1 MKKLLLITFLLV
13 ASIASM
19 SAQSYI
25 SYARAEEEDVIAD
38 LNGAGGVL
46 VLSKRGDLVFAVD
59 NASHPVITPK
69 GKRDDGLY
77 AYEIVVAKEDNPT
90 PKIEVSKR
98 GDVDRVSF
106 AITTRK
112 DFFLAFMVGEVAKPI
127 RFEDHKQ
134 ANDIIANDKMAAV
147 EITSAISDLVVDC
160 PKELEAKITTKTKD
174 AGVKETEIVIP
185 LANYHRYRDAVER
198 LSKEVESMTD
208 EVEKAASEGKLNDA
222 QLQARFVEIDK
233 KEAEK
238 VEAEKK
244 LEAVSKI
251 AVYAEGTNR
260 LYIDVSQLTP
270 RQKLVYGVLLRT
282 VVVKEH
288 VSECSGFLEEGG
300 RLFGLRQY
308 KGAREAF
315 VKALS
320 AKDAPAN
327 MKSSI
332 KTNITQ
338 CDSCITYDLAVRV
351 ALKKMKEMKDKGT
364 GNQADVVKYASVA
377 ANFMRQLDKYN
388 PSEYY
393 SSKAKVLEKMV
404 EDMPLDIKFTTTKWV
419 NNASGFYEDGY
430 LGNVEVWAYHGAT
443 MPNVRDFSSD
453 RKLLKA
459 IGNSPSLYKKMG
471 ETDANGELTIH
482 LSRKDLPRGILLR
495 PVGYGD
501 KVKAKYVDMIDV
513 MSQSEGE
520 YNKRQ
525 FRTKMYYSDK
535 K

>member
-1 MKKLLLITFLLV
+1 MKKLLLTLFLLV
-13 ASIASM
+13 TSIVSM

-25 SYARAEEEDVIAD
+25 SYVRAEHEDMISD

-46 VLSKRGDLVFAVD
+46 VISKRADLVFTVD
-59 NASHPVITPK
+59 NASHPVVTPK
-69 GKRDDGLY
+69 GKREDGMY
-77 AYEIVVAKEDNPT
+77 VYEIVVAKEDNPT

-106 AITTRK
+106 AVTTRK
-112 DFFLAFMVGEVAKPI
+112 DFFLAFLVDEVAKPI

-147 EITSAISDLVVDC
+147 EITSTISDLVVDC
-160 PKELEAKITTKTKD
+160 PKELEAKMTSKAKD
-174 AGVKETEIVIP
+174 AGVRETEIIIP
-185 LANYHRYRDAVER
+185 LANYNRYRDAVELLAKDIER
-198 LSKEVESMTD
+198 MTD
-208 EVEKAASEGKLNDA
+208 EVEKEASEGKLNDS

-238 VEAEKK
+238 AEAEKQ

-251 AVYAEGTNR
+251 AIYAEGTNR
-260 LYIDVSQLTP
+260 LYIDVGQLTP

-315 VKALS
+315 VRALS
-320 AKDAPAN
+320 ARDATSN
-327 MKSSI
+327 IKSSI

-351 ALKKMKEMKDKGT
+351 ALQKMKEMK
-364 GNQADVVKYASVA
+364 NQGSASQSDVVKYASVA
-377 ANFMRQLDKYN
+377 ANFMRMLDKYN

-393 SSKAKVLEKMV
+393 SSKVKVLEKMI
-404 EDMPLDIKFTTTKWV
+404 ESMPLDIKFTTTKWV

-430 LGNVEVWAYHGAT
+430 LANVEVWAYHGAS
-443 MPNVRDFSSD
+443 MPNIRDFSSD
-453 RKLLKA
+453 RKLTKA
-459 IGNSPSLYKKMG
+459 IGNSPSTYKKMG
-471 ETDANGELTIH
+471 ETDANGEITIH
-482 LSRKDLPRGILLR
+482 FSRKDLPRGILLR
-495 PVGYGD
+495 PVGYSD
-501 KVKAKYVDMIDV
+501 KVKAKYVDMADV

-525 FRTKMYYSDK
+525 FRTKMYYSNK
-535 K
+535 